1 MRLNAPIPERI
12 HPVKRLLL
20 MLFGALGMAVPL
32 AMAPSAMAGTYV
44 MSVDTTSNIDGW
56 KATTPATGYWA
67 CSFINRPGPC
77 ADADVAMPTPL
88 RLFAKGPVKTDEEA
102 FWYWVAPST
111 VSIASGSV
119 TVNYATGSD
128 YRAYMKARL
137 RQFAFASQPRLHV
150 ASDSGTASW
159 SIPAGS
165 EAVGLFL
172 SSVADHSPTNK
183 WTSNLSVLSMTAT
196 LRDDT
201 APTASLSG
209 DLASGRWLNDT
220 QPVCVAVS
228 AADDGSGVVS
238 SELRDQVASVYDSH
252 LLPTQPVMQPGV
264 ATYSH
269 DLCLTPSQFADG
281 AHDLLVRV
289 KDAAG
294 ESVDVPFT
302 IHTDSH
308 APVAQQTSPAE
319 TAARRPA
326 VSFSVDAGPSGL
338 AQLDA
343 SVDGQPMTISGS
355 TATYQPAADLSF
367 GTHTV
372 TWSATDTAGNHR
384 DGFWTFQVV
393 DPAPPVLT
401 DRAPAAGSAGEVRRP
416 VLGFTLSDDGSG
428 VDPSTLRVLLDGSD
442 VAAFGT
448 LADGRFAYQP
458 ATDLA
463 FGRHTV
469 TVAVSDRFGN
479 AMQPESWAFDIA
491 DATPPVLSDVRPDDG
506 SSSSDRTPAISVAIG
521 DAGTGV
527 DAAALSLALDGTD
540 VTTRASFSGGRLT
553 YVPSAPL
560 AYGTHSVTARAGD
573 RAGNLAQP
581 LTWSFEVRDETPPV
595 ISNRTPRPGATVVGP
610 TAVTFDV
617 GDAGTGVDEDSL
629 EVTVDGSPV
638 DAWSTF
644 SNGHFVY
651 DPGNLAAGVHTVAA
665 TVADTSGNVA
675 GPVMWQFAVTDP
687 ARIDL
692 VVAGG
697 AGRIVAGESTTLRYR
712 ATSNGTPLA
721 GATLRLSSRP
731 GSAASFGNPRTLVTD
746 AAGEVAL
753 VVSPQF
759 TTDYRLELVD
769 SGTLSV
775 ARTVVVAQRVSLT
788 AARLTQHRGTTIHLS
803 GRVLPTHGGIAL
815 RVQLF
820 TRHGWTTVARPLLSS
835 RGTYSATLL
844 PRVAGRYVFRVLAP
858 PTPDN
863 TAGTSRSV
871 TVHVI

>member
-1 MRLNAPIPERI
+1 M
-12 HPVKRLLL
+12 KRLLL
-20 MLFGALGMAVPL
+20 LLLATLGLAVPL
-32 AMAPSAMAGTYV
+32 APAPSAMAGTYV
-44 MSVDTTSNIDGW
+44 MSVDTSSNIDGW

-67 CSFINRPGPC
+67 CSFAIRPGPC

-102 FWYWVAPST
+102 FWFWVAPAT

-128 YRAYMKARL
+128 YRAFMKARL
-137 RQFAFASQPRLHV
+137 RTFAFASQPRLHV

-159 SIPAGS
+159 SIPGGS

-172 SSVADHSPTNK
+172 TSVADHSPTNK

-209 DLASGRWLNDT
+209 DLASHRWLNDT
-220 QPVCVAVS
+220 QPVCVTVS
-228 AADDGSGVVS
+228 AADAGSGVVT

-281 AHDLLVRV
+281 NHDLLVRV

-308 APVAQQTSPAE
+308 APVAQQTTPAE
-319 TAARRPA
+319 TTLRRPA
-326 VSFSVDAGPSGL
+326 VSFAVDAGPSGL
-338 AQLDA
+338 AQFDA
-343 SVDGQPMTISGS
+343 SVDGQPMTITGA

-372 TWSATDTAGNHR
+372 TWTATDTAGNHR
-384 DGFWTFQVV
+384 DGFWSFQVV
-393 DPAPPVLT
+393 DPSPPVLS
-401 DRAPAAGSAGEVRRP
+401 DRTPAAGSSSELRRP

-428 VDPSTLRVLLDGSD
+428 IDPSTLRVLLDGTD

-448 LADGRFAYQP
+448 LSGDRFTYQP
-458 ATDLA
+458 AGELA

-469 TVAVSDRFGN
+469 SVAVSDRFGN
-479 AMQPESWAFDIA
+479 AMAPESWGFDVA
-491 DATPPVLSDVRPDDG
+491 DATPPVLNDVRPDDG
-506 SSSSDRTPAISVAIG
+506 SSSSDRTPEISVAIS

-527 DAAALSLALDGTD
+527 DGTAVVLVLDGTD
-540 VTTRASFSGGRLT
+540 VTSRASFAGGRLK
-553 YVPSAPL
+553 YVPSAPMG
-560 AYGTHSVTARAGD
+560 YGHHSVTARAGD
-573 RAGNLAQP
+573 RAGNAATP

-610 TAVTFDV
+610 AAVTFDV
-617 GDAGTGVDEDSL
+617 ADPGTGVDEDSL

-638 DAWSTF
+638 GAWSTF
-644 SNGHFVY
+644 TNGHFVY
-651 DPGNLAAGVHTVAA
+651 DPGTLAAGVHTVAV

-675 GPVMWQFAVTDP
+675 GPVMWQFAVSDP

-697 AGRIVAGESTTLRYR
+697 AGRIVAGDSTTLRYR
-712 ATSNGTPLA
+712 ATSNGAPLA
-721 GATLRLSSRP
+721 GATLRLTSRP
-731 GSAASFGNPRTLVTD
+731 GGAASFGNARTLVTD
-746 AAGEVAL
+746 AAGEASV

-759 TTDYRLELVD
+759 TTDYRLEMVD
-769 SGTLSV
+769 SGTVSV
-775 ARTVVVAQRVSLT
+775 ARTVVVAQRVGLT
-788 AARLTQHRGTTIHLS
+788 AARSTQRRGSTIHLS

-844 PRVAGRYVFRVLAP
+844 PRVTGRYVFRVLAP

-863 TAGTSRSV
+863 AAGASRSV
-871 TVHVI
+871 TVRIV